1 MHELLIGI
9 WQTKPHRLAI
19 ILITHDVAE
28 AISLARPSDALA
40 RAGYVVA
47 GNNVGDPASIVRQDA
62 VGTLTGAAAGASAV
76 SALSI
81 SSIVRPRVSMPK
93 NKTPKR
99 PMKDQ
104 TAK

>member
-47 GNNVGDPASIVRQDA
+47 TVNHLVTMSATLPASFVR
-62 VGTLTGAAAGASAV
+62 
-76 SALSI
+76 
-81 SSIVRPRVSMPK
+81 
-93 NKTPKR
+93 TP
-99 PMKDQ
+99 
-104 TAK
+104 